1 VIGRYIADF
10 ACRITRMLVVEADC
24 DTHTVQETYD
34 ADRTSLKS
42 KGYRVLDFTNAEV
55 RRIWRVR

>member
-1 VIGRYIADF
+1 
-10 ACRITRMLVVEADC
+10 MLVVEADC